1 MLVNGSAL
9 LNCPILSLHI
19 GGEIARVTEPII
31 DPNTLKIIGFKAE
44 GKMLRDD
51 VGEILPI
58 DSVRE
63 FSRMGMIIDS
73 IDEFV
78 NAEDIINIQKVLQL
92 NFSLVGLKVVTRKD
106 AKIGKVADY
115 TVNISDWNIQ
125 QLIVQRPIMKALFDP
140 QLIIPRKQII
150 EVTDY
155 QVIIKSEHDHA
166 KTKVATPT
174 TTFVPNFVNPFREPD
189 FANEKQT
196 KDN

>member
-9 LNCPILSLHI
+9 PNCPILSLHI

-31 DPNTLKIIGFKAE
+31 DPNTLKIIGFRAE

-78 NAEDIINIQKVLQL
+78 NAEDIVNIQKILQL

-140 QLIIPRKQII
+140 QLVIPRKQII
-150 EVTDY
+150 EVNDY
-155 QVIIKSEHDHA
+155 QVIIKSEHDRA
-166 KTKVATPT
+166 KTKVATPA